1 MKLLEENIGKSFSDI
16 NHRSVF
22 LIQSPKAKEIK
33 TKVNKWDVI
42 KFKSFCIAK
51 ATINKTK

>member
-33 TKVNKWDVI
+33 TKVNKWELI
-42 KFKSFCIAK
+42 KLI
-51 ATINKTK
+51 